1 MNSEKNMHKTE
12 KFSKFLLQ
20 KINLSYNIQFK
31 KLKPLGRVVNF
42 KKIILLSLNDSLSK
56 TCDKVVYYILVHTNQ
71 DLNWTR
77 FSFVVD

>member
-31 KLKPLGRVVNF
+31 KLKPLGRVVNL
-42 KKIILLSLNDSLSK
+42 KKNHFAVAERQLIKNM
-56 TCDKVVYYILVHTNQ
+56 
-71 DLNWTR
+71 W
-77 FSFVVD
+77 